1 MRYQIDCYTSAY
13 FRPILDICIR
23 TRKSRTQ
30 RTARTGT
37 THTNWHH
44 QFQHDELDPA
54 RAAATHVGLSS
65 PTGTT
70 PEAVHASI
78 RANLRSP
85 VDGGHDR
92 RQS

>member
-1 MRYQIDCYTSAY
+1 MRYQINCYISAY
-13 FRPILDICIR
+13 FRPILGICIR

-44 QFQHDELDPA
+44 PFRYDEFDPA
-54 RAAATHVGLSS
+54 RAAATHVRLSS
-65 PTGTT
+65 PAGTT
-70 PEAVHASI
+70 TEAVHASS
-78 RANLRSP
+78 RADLRSP